1 MLYKLQQSVGNV
13 VVSTETEVVTLNK
26 NIDTFALNLL
36 SQHYTKKTGGNVN
49 SLEINQ
55 KYKTLNEYYGIFEN
69 EVTRWK
75 NIMDSMTRED
85 GLGMDGEMEYEM
97 QGNIYDWQNNMSNLE
112 KIRFLIT
119 IDWWGF
125 Y

>member
-1 MLYKLQQSVGNV
+1 
-13 VVSTETEVVTLNK
+13 
-26 NIDTFALNLL
+26 
-36 SQHYTKKTGGNVN
+36 
-49 SLEINQ
+49 
-55 KYKTLNEYYGIFEN
+55 
-69 EVTRWK
+69 
-75 NIMDSMTRED
+75 MTRED

-112 KIRFLIT
+112 KIRFLIS